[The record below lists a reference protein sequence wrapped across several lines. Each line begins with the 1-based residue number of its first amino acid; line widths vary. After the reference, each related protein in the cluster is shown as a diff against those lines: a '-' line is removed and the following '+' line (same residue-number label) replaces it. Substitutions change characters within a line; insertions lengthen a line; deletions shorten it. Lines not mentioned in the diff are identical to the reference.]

1 MSSKQL
7 RQNKVIAKVSK
18 KKKLDPIPVTLLS
31 GFLGAGKTTVLK
43 RILENRKGLRIAVI
57 VNDMAALNID
67 AELIKQTSLI
77 QVEQVSSHAFLIIFL
92 LSLNI
97 SLYIRNSSSFRTA
110 AFAAL

>member
-18 KKKLDPIPVTLLS
+18 KKKLEPIPVTLLS

-43 RILENRKGLRIAVI
+43 RILENRQGLRIAVI

-77 QVEQVSSHAFLIIFL
+77 QVEQVSLQAFLIMFL

-97 SLYIRNSSSFRTA
+97 
-110 AFAAL
+110 